1 MRRHSEE
8 NTKMKNINFH
18 NIQFALIV
26 TAIVLTAG
34 NLQGQDLLSRTQI
47 FHAVEWQHPGLAG
60 VQDKLSADLMYRQA
74 LNSYGNESGYYQV
87 GVFYPIKKR
96 IGEDAGSSGFKLSNQ
111 DKVEEIYNSKKA
123 RRKQGVG
130 LQLNKIKIGPLDRTE
145 VKAFYAYH
153 LPVSDQ
159 FNLSLGSALKFQQN
173 MIGFNNLTV
182 RDEINDSFYQ
192 QIINSSAGAQSNLQM
207 DIGTALYSNDLYF
220 TFTARSLFITELQN
234 NEILEYLKDGQ
245 TFNFLV
251 GYKWRVHPDF
261 TLLPNAEINYFST
274 FGTQYKGT
282 LRIKY
287 KELIYAG
294 AGMQNELKWSALLG
308 FNIPGDIF
316 LHYSY
321 DYYTGFIQE
330 FANGVHEVSIS
341 YLFNNKNASTPF
353 TW

>member
-1 MRRHSEE
+1 
-8 NTKMKNINFH
+8 MKNINFL
-18 NIQFALIV
+18 NIGSLVLALALLLGAWH
-26 TAIVLTAG
+26 TQA
-34 NLQGQDLLSRTQI
+34 QDLLSRSQI

-60 VQDKLSADLMYRQA
+60 VQDKLSVDLMYRQA
-74 LNSYGNESGYYQV
+74 LNSYGKESGYYQV
-87 GVFYPIKKR
+87 GVFYPIKNR
-96 IGEDAGSSGFKLSNQ
+96 IGQDAGNAGFKLSNQ
-111 DKVEEIYNSKKA
+111 DKAQEIYNSKNA
-123 RRKQGVG
+123 RRKQGIG
-130 LQLNKIKIGPLDRTE
+130 LQLNKIQIGPLDRTE

-153 LPVSDQ
+153 LPVSDK

-173 MIGFNNLTV
+173 RIGFGNLTV
-182 RDEINDSFYQ
+182 RDDLNDSFYQ
-192 QIINSSAGAQSNLQM
+192 QIINSSAGSQSNLQM
-207 DIGTALYSNDLYF
+207 DIGSALYSQNLYF
-220 TFTARSLFITELQN
+220 TFTVRSLFITELQN

-245 TFNFLV
+245 TFSFLA
-251 GYKWRVHPDF
+251 GYKWRLNPDF

-282 LRIKY
+282 LRLKY
-287 KELIYAG
+287 KELLYAG

-330 FANGVHEVSIS
+330 FANGVHEISLS

>member
-1 MRRHSEE
+1 
-8 NTKMKNINFH
+8 MKNINFH
-18 NIQFALIV
+18 NIQFTLIV
-26 TAIVLTAG
+26 TAIVLSAG
-34 NLQGQDLLSRTQI
+34 NIQGQDLLSRTQI
-47 FHAVEWQHPGLAG
+47 YHAVEWQHPGLAG

-111 DKVEEIYNSKKA
+111 DKAEEIYNSKKA
-123 RRKQGVG
+123 RRKQGLG

-153 LPVSDQ
+153 LPISDQ

-173 MIGFNNLTV
+173 MIGFDNLTV

-220 TFTARSLFITELQN
+220 TFTARSLFITELQS

-245 TFNFLV
+245 TFNFLA

-274 FGTQYKGT
+274 FGTQYKGS

-330 FANGVHEVSIS
+330 FANGVHEVSLS